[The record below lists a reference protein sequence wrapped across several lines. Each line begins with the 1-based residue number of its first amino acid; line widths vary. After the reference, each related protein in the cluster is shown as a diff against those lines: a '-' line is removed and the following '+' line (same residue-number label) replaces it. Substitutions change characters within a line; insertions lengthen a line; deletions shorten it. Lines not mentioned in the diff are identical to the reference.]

1 MNKNNENYKQQK
13 EHLLNLKNIRPNATI
28 KNLWDQ
34 LQQHYKHK
42 TVCYATCARWLR
54 AERVG
59 ALELRIEAVE
69 EFIKGRFNYNI
80 VDALTHALHQ
90 RQIVENHENI
100 AP

>member
-13 EHLLNLKNIRPNATI
+13 EHLLNLKNIQPNATI

-54 AERVG
+54 AER
-59 ALELRIEAVE
+59 
-69 EFIKGRFNYNI
+69 
-80 VDALTHALHQ
+80 
-90 RQIVENHENI
+90 
-100 AP
+100 